1 MTDATTGGD
10 RGAMEQRI
18 IRRSLEDDVFRQR
31 LLENPKAAIEEE
43 ASIQLPEGIEIR
55 SVEET
60 PDTVY
65 IVLPGRP
72 ADVRAGELSDRE
84 LESVAGGEGA
94 GDEWSAGW
102 GPC

>member
-31 LLENPKAAIEEE
+31 LLENPKTAIEEKLGTR
-43 ASIQLPEGIEIR
+43 LPEGVEIR
-55 SVEET
+55 AVEET
-60 PDTVY
+60 LDTVY
-65 IVLPGRP
+65 IVLPARP
-72 ADVRAGELSDRE
+72 ADVGAGELSDRE
-84 LESVAGGEGA
+84 LEGVAGGEGM
-94 GDEWSAGW
+94 GEEWSAGW